1 VSIPSV
7 SLGLNDHYSPELR
20 DEILGKLRAATNEST
35 YSLLT
40 PVRLRALVD
49 MVSSD
54 APVLSLYLQ
63 LSPERRAHRA
73 WQTAFSSL
81 SFAVL
86 KRVEDRH
93 QRDAIKDE
101 LDRIESTLDAELPVL
116 GRGVVFFAGQAIPL
130 WRQIAV
136 SVPLPDG
143 AYFGTRPYVRPLVR
157 TRDEHDRF
165 ILALLS
171 LEHSRFFISQI
182 GQVEEVFQV
191 RSDGLRRAVGERVAL
206 TNREDVMLEAIRN
219 QGRVLAHIAE
229 LVLAQFEGRY
239 LLVAGTP
246 ELRADFIE
254 SLSKDGRQRVGAA
267 FAVELHAGPR
277 EVAAAAEAGQR
288 AIEEREE
295 IATVQRLIEAGPNGS
310 AWGESQTFEALREG
324 RVMTLAADDLFGK
337 PGAWCRECGGLSE
350 VSSPDC
356 PACGSKVIST
366 VEDVVEMAIE
376 QALDQRAALELVR
389 SGAARRMMIERAP
402 IAALLRW

>member
-1 VSIPSV
+1 VSIPSI
-7 SLGLNDHYSPELR
+7 SAGLHDHYSPEVR
-20 DEILGKLRAATNEST
+20 DEILEKLRAPANESA

-40 PVRLRALVD
+40 PARLRALAD

-73 WQTAFSSL
+73 WQSAFSSL
-81 SFAVL
+81 SLAVL
-86 KRVEDRH
+86 KRVDDHR
-93 QRDAIKDE
+93 QRDGMKQA
-101 LDRIESTLDAELPVL
+101 LDRIESSLGAELPGL
-116 GRGVVFFAGQAIPL
+116 GRGVVFFACEAIGL
-130 WRQIAV
+130 WRQMAV

-191 RSDGLRRAVGERVAL
+191 RSEGLRRAVGGRVAH
-206 TNREDVMLEAIRN
+206 TKREEVMLEAIRN

-239 LLVAGTP
+239 LLVAGP
-246 ELRADFIE
+246 SELRADFTE
-254 SLSKDGRQRVGAA
+254 SLSKEGRQRVGDP
-267 FAVELHAGPR
+267 FAVELHAGPW
-277 EVAAAAEAGQR
+277 EVAAAAEGGQR

-295 IATVQRLIEAGPNGS
+295 VATIQRLIEAGPNGS
-310 AWGESQTFEALREG
+310 AWGESQTFKALREG

-337 PGAWCRECGGLSE
+337 PGAWCRECGGLWE
-350 VSSPDC
+350 ESSLDC
-356 PACGSKVIST
+356 RACGSKVIST

-376 QALDQRAALELVR
+376 QALDQRGALELVR